1 MTRRALGR
9 GLSALL
15 AEVQPREEQFIEIDI
30 DSIDPSEYQ
39 PRTNF
44 NTEKL
49 EELAQSIRENGIVQP
64 LLVRRNGFRYQ
75 LISGERRWRASQ
87 MAGLKKVPAVVR
99 DIPDEKVLE
108 LSLIENIQRENLN
121 PIEEAQAFQ
130 KLIDV
135 LGITQEEV
143 AKRVG
148 RDRTS
153 ITNYVRL
160 LKLPKDI
167 QELVEEERLS
177 MGHARAI
184 LGLTTLDLQR
194 QLAQEIISKGL
205 SVRATEQAVQKLNN
219 TLIRQTT
226 NKKPKQQVTLD
237 ANVQAAVERLRRK
250 LNTQVRVLPT
260 KRGGKL
266 EIEFYS
272 DEDFERLYEILIQ

>member
-15 AEVQPREEQFIEIDI
+15 AEAQPREEQFIEVDI

-39 PRTNF
+39 PRTSF
-44 NTEKL
+44 NTQKL

-87 MAGLKKVPAVVR
+87 MAGLKRVPVVVR

-167 QELVEEERLS
+167 QELVEQERLS

-184 LGLTTLDLQR
+184 LGLMTLDLQR
-194 QLAQEIISKGL
+194 QLAHEVIAKGL

-219 TLIRQTT
+219 ATKKVT
-226 NKKPKQQVTLD
+226 NKKPKQQVTFD
-237 ANVQAAVERLRRK
+237 ANVHAAVEKLRRK
-250 LNTQVRVLPT
+250 LNTQIRVFPT
-260 KRGGKL
+260 AKGGKL

-272 DEDFERLYEILIQ
+272 DEDFDRIYKILMQ

>member
-130 KLIDV
+130 KLIDI

-167 QELVEEERLS
+167 QELVEEERIS

-219 TLIRQTT
+219 TLTKQTT
-226 NKKPKQQVTLD
+226 NKKPKHQVTFD
-237 ANVQAAVERLRRK
+237 ANVQAAVEKLRRK
-250 LNTQVRVLPT
+250 LNTQVRVFPT

-272 DEDFERLYEILIQ
+272 DEDFDRLYKILIQ